1 MATSRQPSA
10 LSEFVPPLHPPPPGR
25 PYGLIGL
32 IFSTALMIAASL
44 VLTFGIAALAFGVVA
59 LRMGY
64 ADALA
69 QLRDLG
75 ATMSGDP
82 DLLRKAGTIVS
93 LVLYAVISGVIALA
107 ARFRG
112 GSAWRDLI
120 GWRPWTEFRGW
131 RYWLLC
137 LGTLAYALATDVVLG
152 RYYPPSKDWIVLP
165 QGAAWVAA
173 FVVLAV
179 VFAPVTEELLFRGWI
194 LTSLRAKLGTVAAI
208 LLTAVLFAFA
218 HYERT
223 HLYALAVFP
232 VGVVLGIM
240 RVKADSLKASMTF
253 HALYNA
259 TAAALM
265 MIGGN
270 G

>member
-1 MATSRQPSA
+1 M
-10 LSEFVPPLHPPPPGR
+10 LSTV
-25 PYGLIGL
+25 LIL
-32 IFSTALMIAASL
+32 AAGL
-44 VLTFGIAALAFGVVA
+44 VLTFAIGLLVFGVAALRVGH
-59 LRMGY
+59 

-69 QLRDLG
+69 RLRDIGTSLS
-75 ATMSGDP
+75 ADP
-82 DLLRKAGTIVS
+82 DLMRKAGVIVS
-93 LVLYAVISGVIALA
+93 LVLYGVISAVIWLA

-120 GWRPWTEFRGW
+120 GWHPWTAFRGW
-131 RYWLLC
+131 RYWLLG
-137 LGTLAYALATDVVLG
+137 LGTLAYALMTDVILG
-152 RYYPPSKDWIVLP
+152 QYYPPSKDWIVLP
-165 QGAAWVAA
+165 QGGAWVAS
-173 FVVLAV
+173 FVLLAV

-194 LTSLRAKLGTVAAI
+194 LTSLRARLGTTFAI

-253 HALYNA
+253 HGLYNA
-259 TAAALM
+259 AAAALM
-265 MIGGN
+265 IFGGN